1 MPSHPSQR
9 PKNPRKKR
17 VNNLIDYG
25 ARRLDNGKPVAGE
38 SRLPEPVGCGRAG
51 AAGSSPAAILI
62 DLIDLNAERRARG
75 IYLARWILT
84 LTAGGQTRADTGVV
98 SVRDGDPR
106 NRAIRPKE

>member
-1 MPSHPSQR
+1 M
-9 PKNPRKKR
+9 
-17 VNNLIDYG
+17 NNLIDYG

-62 DLIDLNAERRARG
+62 DLNAERRARG

-106 NRAIRPKE
+106 NRATRPKE